1 MCVLLYPYMAHSY
14 PHNGLSWLNSPRN
27 WHVARRDS
35 DLVSKGRITFQH
47 PISSLI
53 SAGLPTS
60 RANGP
65 WILVPEAQPVDS

>member
-14 PHNGLSWLNSPRN
+14 PHNGLSRLNSLRTGMLL
-27 WHVARRDS
+27 VVDS
-35 DLVSKGRITFQH
+35 DLSKGRITFQH

-65 WILVPEAQPVDS
+65 